1 MGTDPLGTALPS
13 RPLVQTSSDIKQQRE
28 TAKTHFSE
36 EAELAGLLG
45 SDADNLKDAIQ
56 EESYEV
62 KPCTAILP
70 SRREMPATKPPLTAL
85 KRFATTK

>member
-1 MGTDPLGTALPS
+1 VGTALPS
-13 RPLVQTSSDIKQQRE
+13 RPLVQTSSDIKQQLE

-45 SDADNLKDAIQ
+45 SDGENLKDAIQ
-56 EESYEV
+56 GDSYEV
-62 KPCTAILP
+62 ETRYRDFLP